1 NELSLNGGTEWSWD
15 QGHFVHYSLGAVYEA
30 NELSLNGGAKWSREQ
45 GRFVQYNLGVVYEPK
60 GSDLSLAKVSYNYNE
75 EEEDPKDQI
84 DTTLNWALSSR
95 STFSLTSNYSLK
107 ESRNITTEAALL
119 YDACCWAVGV
129 TVGREGSFDEML
141 IDRFMVTLQLK
152 TFGSF
157 SAGGGSSGGEF
168 KFN

>member
-1 NELSLNGGTEWSWD
+1 VE
-15 QGHFVHYSLGAVYEA
+15 AVS
-30 NELSLNGGAKWSREQ
+30 ND
-45 GRFVQYNLGVVYEPK
+45 
-60 GSDLSLAKVSYNYNE
+60 SDLSLAKVSYNYNE
-75 EEEDPKDQI
+75 EADPPVDHLV
-84 DTTLNWALSSR
+84 TYTLSGWALSSR
-95 STFSLTSNYSLK
+95 STFSLTGSYSLK

-129 TVGREGSFDEML
+129 TVGREGSFDEKL